1 MSTNKT
7 KVQNT
12 SISQFD
18 YDLPEERIAKYPL
31 EPRDSSN
38 LLVYKNGEI
47 QSDIY
52 SKLHEHLPENTLL
65 VMNNTKVVEARLLFK
80 KNTGSTIEIFC
91 LEPHESYPDIT
102 SAMLQ
107 TNTVLWKCLVGG
119 AKKWRDEDLE
129 LTFEVDAT
137 TFLLTAKKVERLSD
151 SFLIEFSWNKSNSS
165 FAEILHH
172 AGIIPLP
179 PYLKRDTEEKD
190 KTTYQ
195 TVYAEF
201 DGSVAAPTA
210 GLHFTENVFEKLATK
225 NIRHDFVT
233 LHVGAGTFKPVK
245 SETLGEHEMHAEF
258 IDVKRELISRIANT
272 DSTIVVVGT
281 TSLRTL
287 ESLYWIGVKTLFN
300 PQLSMESIA
309 LQQWDAYE
317 LPQNYSKKEA
327 FLALESWMQ
336 NNNLERL
343 ITKTQLLIAP
353 GYDIRTVNGI
363 LTNFHQP
370 QSTLLLLIHA
380 FVGDEWKIIYDYA
393 LANNYRFL
401 SYGDGSLL
409 WKER

>member
-7 KVQNT
+7 AAQNT
-12 SISQFD
+12 SIAQFD
-18 YDLPEERIAKYPL
+18 YDLPEECIAKYPL

-38 LLVYKNGEI
+38 LLVYKNGTI
-47 QSDIY
+47 QSEIY
-52 SKLHEHLPENTLL
+52 RNLHEHLPENTLL

-129 LTFEVDAT
+129 MNFEVDAT
-137 TFLLTAKKVERLSD
+137 TFDLTAQKVERLSD
-151 SFLIEFSWNKSNSS
+151 SFLIEFSWNKPNSS

-190 KTTYQ
+190 KTTYH

-225 NIRHDFVT
+225 NIGHDFVT

-258 IDVKRELISRIANT
+258 IDVKRELISKIANT

-287 ESLYWIGVKTLFN
+287 ESLYWMGVKTLVN

-317 LPQNYSKKEA
+317 LPQSYSKKEA

-380 FVGDEWKIIYDYA
+380 FVGDEWKTIYDYA

-409 WKER
+409 WKA

>member
-7 KVQNT
+7 AAQNT
-12 SISQFD
+12 SIAQFD

-38 LLVYKNGEI
+38 LLVYKNGTI
-47 QSDIY
+47 QSEIY
-52 SKLHEHLPENTLL
+52 KNLHEHLPENTLL

-80 KNTGSTIEIFC
+80 KSTGSTIEIFC

-129 LTFEVDAT
+129 LTFKLDAT
-137 TFLLTAKKVERLSD
+137 TFVLTAKKSERLSD
-151 SFLIEFSWNKSNSS
+151 SFLIEFSWNKSTSS

-245 SETLGEHEMHAEF
+245 SETLGEHEMHSEF
-258 IDVKRELISRIANT
+258 IDVKRELISKIANT

-287 ESLYWIGVKTLFN
+287 ESLYWMGVKTIVN
-300 PQLSMESIA
+300 PQVSMESIA

-317 LPQNYSKKEA
+317 LPQNHSKKKA
-327 FLALESWMQ
+327 FLA
-336 NNNLERL
+336 
-343 ITKTQLLIAP
+343 
-353 GYDIRTVNGI
+353 
-363 LTNFHQP
+363 F
-370 QSTLLLLIHA
+370 
-380 FVGDEWKIIYDYA
+380 
-393 LANNYRFL
+393 
-401 SYGDGSLL
+401 
-409 WKER
+409 